1 MVKSQQTRIKQEK
14 EKQKQKKKKDKA
26 QKKLDRQAEG
36 RDGSID
42 DMIAYVDEYG
52 RITSTPPDPGKR
64 EKIKAEDIDISIRNS
79 NVLREPDAPTTGVVS
94 FFNDSK
100 GYGFIRDALSGE
112 SLFVHINSV
121 EGKINEGDQVI
132 YDIVNS
138 PKGKSAV
145 NVKAIVKPA
154 K

>member
-1 MVKSQQTRIKQEK
+1 MVKSQQTRIKQQK

-26 QKKLDRQAEG
+26 QKKLDRQAEA

-52 RITSTPPDPGKR
+52 RITSTPPDPDKR
-64 EKIKAEDIDISIRNS
+64 EKIKAEDIDITIRNS
-79 NVLREPDAPTTGVVS
+79 NTLREPDAPTTGIVS

-100 GYGFIRDALSGE
+100 GYGFIRDALSGD

-121 EGKINEGDQVI
+121 EGKINEGDQVT
-132 YDIVNS
+132 YEIVNS

-145 NVKAIVKPA
+145 NVKSIIKS
-154 K
+154 